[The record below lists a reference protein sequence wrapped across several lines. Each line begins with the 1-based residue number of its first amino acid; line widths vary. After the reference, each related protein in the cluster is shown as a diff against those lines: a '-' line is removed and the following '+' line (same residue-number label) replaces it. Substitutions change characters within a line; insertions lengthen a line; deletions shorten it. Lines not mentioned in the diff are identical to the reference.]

1 MLGETYGGPGY
12 PAVFEVLHQLHCVDL
27 LRKSSYFNAPYYL
40 DLGVGPFKDPEKQL
54 KPHIGQSSPSAPS
67 CHFLPQANA

>member
-1 MLGETYGGPGY
+1 MLDETYGGPGY

-27 LRKSSYFNAPYYL
+27 LRKSSYFNAAYYL

-54 KPHIGQSSPSAPS
+54 KPHIGQAYPFVPS